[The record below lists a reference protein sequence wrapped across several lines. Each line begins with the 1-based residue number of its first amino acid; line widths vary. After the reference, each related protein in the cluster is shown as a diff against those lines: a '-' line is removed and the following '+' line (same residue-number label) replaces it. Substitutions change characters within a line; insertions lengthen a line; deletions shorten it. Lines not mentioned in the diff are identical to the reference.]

1 MRMKLF
7 EIVQQEE
14 YLNMDIVKD
23 ALENKKGIKDW
34 LYILHDKDTDS
45 EGNLKASHYHI
56 YCRLTNSYD
65 SKYIAQW
72 FNVPEQYVSKIKGN
86 WSDAL
91 NYATH
96 RNRQEKYQ
104 YSDEEVVSNFDWKA
118 ERTVTKG
125 RKKDERKEEILNLI
139 DAGIIREYNIHDYL
153 TVIEYDKYKKNI
165 DNAFKFRVNKLM
177 QKVERK
183 MDCYFITG
191 RSGTGKTTYAK
202 QLAKEKG
209 YSVYISSGSND
220 VLDSYQGQDCI
231 ILDDLR
237 PSCMGLSDLLKML
250 DNNTSSTVK
259 SRYKNKVL
267 ECKLIIITTTLDI
280 DTFFNNV
287 FKDEEESCVQLKRR
301 CKYHLTVTMEDI
313 FIRKWYKGVNEY
325 SKAVRIPNPNRDL
338 LSESLEEELL
348 IEDISEDFGVP
359 TCDIQFRS
367 DLEENSELIEDDQ
380 IPF

>member
-1 MRMKLF
+1 
-7 EIVQQEE
+7 
-14 YLNMDIVKD
+14 
-23 ALENKKGIKDW
+23 
-34 LYILHDKDTDS
+34 
-45 EGNLKASHYHI
+45 YHI

-104 YSDEEVVSNFDWKA
+104 YSDEEVVSNFDWKT